1 MGPLRSVGMLLKII
15 LIFLLGMVL
24 IGMIGK
30 ALFPGKLTA
39 VMRQKMAK
47 PPVCAKCGRYVIG
60 KTCACKKG

>member
-1 MGPLRSVGMLLKII
+1 MLLKII

-30 ALFPGKLTA
+30 ALFPGALTG
-39 VMRQKMAK
+39 VLRRKRGK

-60 KTCACKKG
+60 KTCDCKKG